1 MGVERLLRLQDACHW
16 PSHGMQKAIFYP
28 SYWRRAASYAAGPPA
43 DLAACDGCGRTGQPS
58 LRDGGQRGSSRL
70 VIGVPLPFLP
80 CHESPM
86 LHAAMMFPMSSGLYL
101 PEAIH

>member
-28 SYWRRAASYAAGPPA
+28 SYWRRAASYAAGPAA
-43 DLAACDGCGRTGQPS
+43 DLAACDGCGRIGQPS
-58 LRDGGQRGSSRL
+58 LREDREAAAGWSL
-70 VIGVPLPFLP
+70 ACLCPFLP

-86 LHAAMMFPMSSGLYL
+86 LHAAMMFPMSSGTLSPRGHY
-101 PEAIH
+101 